1 MENLVS
7 KQFWAGKSVLLTGH
21 TGFKGSWMSMVLRH
35 LGAKVHGVSL
45 PPEGPE
51 NLFTLLGVQNGMT
64 SDLVDIRNRD
74 SIQKIVATA
83 KPDIVIHMAA
93 QALVRKSFTD
103 VYDTF
108 DTNVMGT
115 LALLD
120 ALAENRLDPVVL
132 CITSDKVYRNDET
145 GRAFA
150 EGDALGG
157 DDPYSASKAAC
168 EIAVHAFAKA
178 RHLRVATARAG
189 NVVGGGDFAQ
199 DRILPDIIRALQT
212 GRPLRLRNPDATRPW
227 QHVLDVVTGYLA
239 YAQKLATDFDV
250 TPKALNF
257 GPDAD
262 DDNLRVNEVLDIFG
276 SEIGK
281 TVPVELTPDATK
293 PEKARLN
300 LDTALVA
307 NTLGFQ
313 NRYRQRDAIRMAAT
327 WYRQYL
333 GNHDARAL
341 VLSQI
346 EAYGWGV

>member
-1 MENLVS
+1 
-7 KQFWAGKSVLLTGH
+7 
-21 TGFKGSWMSMVLRH
+21 MVLRH
-35 LGAKVHGVSL
+35 LGAKVHGISL

-51 NLFTLLGVQNGMT
+51 NLFTLLGIQNGVT
-64 SDLVDIRNRD
+64 SDLVDIRNRAA
-74 SIQKIVATA
+74 IKTIVATA

-93 QALVRKSFTD
+93 QALVRRSFTD
-103 VYDTF
+103 AYDTF
-108 DTNVMGT
+108 DTNIMGS

-120 ALAENRLDPVVL
+120 ALSENKLNPVVL
-132 CITSDKVYRNDET
+132 AITSDKVYRNDET
-145 GRAFA
+145 GHAFT

-178 RHLRVATARAG
+178 KHLRVATARAG

-212 GRPLRLRNPDATRPW
+212 GQPLKLRNPNATRPW

-239 YAQKLATDFDV
+239 YAQKLATDFES

-262 DDNLRVNEVLDIFG
+262 DDNLRVNEVLDIFAT
-276 SEIGK
+276 EMGK
-281 TVPVELTPDATK
+281 PVPVELTPDASK

-300 LDTALVA
+300 LDTALVSKA
-307 NTLGFQ
+307 LGFQ
-313 NRYRQRDAIRMAAT
+313 NKYRQRDAICFAAA

-341 VLSQI
+341 VLTQI
-346 EAYGWGV
+346 ENYGWGA